1 MRTTAIA
8 KSVFGGAL
16 CGAILCAGASVAVA
30 GGKLSVDKQVTV
42 NASPETTWKMVGHYN
57 HVDVWHPA
65 VVMSSVTGDAREP
78 GAVRVL
84 TLADGAKFTEVLLR
98 HSDRDLSYT
107 YEITDSPLPIAD
119 YEATLSV
126 RAAPGG
132 KAMITWAS
140 TFDPKGVSD
149 EQAIEAVSGVYEAGL
164 AHVARHF
171 Q

>member
-1 MRTTAIA
+1 MRTTTIA

-30 GGKLSVDKQVTV
+30 GGKLGVDKQVTV
-42 NASPETTWKMVGHYN
+42 NASPETTWKMVGHYD
-57 HVDVWHPA
+57 HIDVWHPA
-65 VVMSSVTGDAREP
+65 VVMVDVTGDAREP

-84 TLADGAKFTEVLLR
+84 TLANGARFTEVLLR
-98 HSDRDLSYT
+98 HDDRDLSYT
-107 YEITDSPLPIAD
+107 YKITDSPLPIAN

-126 RAAPGG
+126 RAAPEG
-132 KAMITWAS
+132 KAVMTWSS

-149 EQAIEAVSGVYEAGL
+149 EQAIEAVSGVYTAGL